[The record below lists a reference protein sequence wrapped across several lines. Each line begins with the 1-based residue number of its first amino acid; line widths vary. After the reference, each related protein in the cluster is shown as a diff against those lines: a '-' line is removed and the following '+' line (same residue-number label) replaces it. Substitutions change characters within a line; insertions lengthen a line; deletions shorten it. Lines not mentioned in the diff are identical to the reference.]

1 MTFSILARDMET
13 NEIGGAATTGSYCV
27 GGWVLRGSLD
37 SGLSASQGA
46 SASTIWGEKSLDYL
60 KDGKSAEDTI
70 QKVISNDDGRE
81 YRQLSCMTLMGD
93 THSFTGK
100 NNVDYYYHHSEK
112 NLVIAGNMLA
122 SKNVITSMV
131 DFFKKQNGDLATKLI
146 NTLKKGEDEGSDI
159 RGLKS
164 SCLLVLHADRPP
176 LTLRI
181 DNSNQPLKDLEKL
194 LKDVTSDKYYE
205 WTKTVP
211 TKNNQ
216 NKYK

>member
-1 MTFSILARDMET
+1 MTFSILARDLKT

-46 SASTIWGEKSLDYL
+46 SASTIWGEKSLNYL
-60 KDGKSAEDTI
+60 KDGNSAEDTI
-70 QKVISNDDGRE
+70 QKVIR
-81 YRQLSCMTLMGD
+81 
-93 THSFTGK
+93 
-100 NNVDYYYHHSEK
+100 NNVDYHHHHSEK

-131 DFFKKQNGDLATKLI
+131 DFFKKQEGDLATKLI

-216 NKYK
+216 YKYK